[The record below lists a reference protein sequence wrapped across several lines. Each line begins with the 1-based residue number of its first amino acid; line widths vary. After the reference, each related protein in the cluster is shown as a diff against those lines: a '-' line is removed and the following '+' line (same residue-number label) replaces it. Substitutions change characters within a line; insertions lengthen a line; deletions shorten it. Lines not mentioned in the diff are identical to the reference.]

1 MEKTTVLNRL
11 AALSQETRLDI
22 LRYLVRMGPDGA
34 IAGRI
39 GEELGQGSATLAFH
53 LNILTAAGLLMREK
67 RGRQNLYRAN
77 ISAVYALSAY
87 LLENCCAGA
96 EEEFAEASVP
106 FVNQA

>member
-22 LRYLVRMGPDGA
+22 LRFLVRTGPDGA

-77 ISAVYALSAY
+77 IAAVYALSAY

-96 EEEFAEASVP
+96 DDHSVDVP
-106 FVNQA
+106 APSVNLA

>member
-1 MEKTTVLNRL
+1 MEKKIVLDRL

-22 LRYLVRMGPDGA
+22 LRYLVRVGPDGA
-34 IAGRI
+34 IAGHI
-39 GEELGQGSATLAFH
+39 GEKLGQGSATLAFH

-96 EEEFAEASVP
+96 EKVASDVP
-106 FVNQA
+106 VQFVNQA

>member
-34 IAGRI
+34 IAGQI

-53 LNILTAAGLLMREK
+53 LNILTAAGLLQREK
-67 RGRQNLYRAN
+67 RGRQNLYRAD

-87 LLENCCAGA
+87 LLENCCTGV
-96 EEEFAEASVP
+96 EEDASETP
-106 FVNQA
+106 IPSANQA

>member
-1 MEKTTVLNRL
+1 MATTYTLDFET
-11 AALSQETRLDI
+11 ALVI
-22 LRYLVRMGPDGA
+22 P
-34 IAGRI
+34 
-39 GEELGQGSATLAFH
+39 ATLAFH

-96 EEEFAEASVP
+96 EEDESAEALASY
-106 FVNQA
+106 VNRA

>member
-22 LRYLVRMGPDGA
+22 LRFLVRMGPDGA

-39 GEELGQGSATLAFH
+39 GEELGQGSATVAFH

-77 ISAVYALSAY
+77 ISAVHALSAY

-96 EEEFAEASVP
+96 EEEFAEAPVP

>member
-1 MEKTTVLNRL
+1 MLNRL
-11 AALSQETRLDI
+11 AALAQETRLDI
-22 LRYLVRMGPDGA
+22 LRFLVRVGPDGA

-87 LLENCCAGA
+87 LLENCCAGV
-96 EEEFAEASVP
+96 EDESVEIPVP
-106 FVNQA
+106 FINQA